1 MTLPAWLEAHA
12 DRPLAALI
20 DHTLLRAD
28 ATAADITQLC
38 ADGARLGVATVC
50 VNGQWVAWAKRQL
63 EGRAGVAAVAGFPL
77 GAGGPRAKAA
87 ETLLAV
93 QEGATEIDVVQS
105 LGWAKAGDW
114 VLLEGELRAVVEAAG
129 GAPVKVIVESAALT
143 PELIIRSCAAALT
156 AGAAFVKTSTGF
168 HASGG
173 ATIEAVRQMREVVGD
188 RCGVKASGGI
198 RTAEDAI
205 AMLLA
210 GADRIGA
217 SAAVGWDPVV
227 LQQSIK
233 QLVR

>member
-1 MTLPAWLEAHA
+1 MTLPFWLQRHA

-50 VNGQWVAWAKRQL
+50 VNGQWVGWARHQL
-63 EGRAGVAAVAGFPL
+63 DGRAGLAAVAGFPL

-93 QEGATEIDVVQS
+93 QDGATEIDVVQS
-105 LGWAKAGDW
+105 LGWVRSGDW
-114 VLLEGELRAVVEAAG
+114 TLLEGELRAVVEAAG
-129 GAPVKVIVESAALT
+129 AAAVKVIIESAALS
-143 PELIIRSCAAALT
+143 PELIARSCEAALS
-156 AGAAFVKTSTGF
+156 AGAAYVKTSTGF

-173 ATIEAVRQMREVVGD
+173 GTVEAVRQMRDVVGD

-198 RTAEDAI
+198 RTVEEAI
-205 AMLLA
+205 AMLRA
-210 GADRIGA
+210 GANRIGA
-217 SAAVGWDPVV
+217 SGTASWDPAV
-227 LQQSIK
+227 LRATIGT
-233 QLVR
+233 LL